1 MMRVYSLEDLDN
13 TNKYASLS
21 RQNKKLYY
29 FFSVNDTTIL
39 FRILRE
45 YKLSIKT
52 VIEIFCFDDIVYLN
66 TKVYT

>member
-1 MMRVYSLEDLDN
+1 MPLYSLEDLDN
-13 TNKYASLS
+13 TNKYACLS

-29 FFSVNDTTIL
+29 FFSVNDTTIF

-52 VIEIFCFDDIVYLN
+52 VIEIFCFRDIVYLN
-66 TKVYT
+66 TKFYT

>member
-1 MMRVYSLEDLDN
+1 MPLYSLEDLDN
-13 TNKYASLS
+13 TNKYACLS

-29 FFSVNDTTIL
+29 SFSVNDTTIF

-52 VIEIFCFDDIVYLN
+52 VIEIFCFHDIVYLN

>member
-1 MMRVYSLEDLDN
+1 MPLYSLEDLDN
-13 TNKYASLS
+13 TNKYACLS

-29 FFSVNDTTIL
+29 FFYVNDTTIF

-52 VIEIFCFDDIVYLN
+52 VIEFFCFHDIVYLN

>member
-1 MMRVYSLEDLDN
+1 MMPLYSLEDLDN
-13 TNKYASLS
+13 TNKYACLS

-29 FFSVNDTTIL
+29 FFSVNDTTIF

-52 VIEIFCFDDIVYLN
+52 VIEIFCFRDIVYLN
-66 TKVYT
+66 TKFYT